1 VVARLRLDPE
11 QAERNWL
18 IELANKLRSA
28 EGSRTTLI
36 GRSSNEIISATWLN
50 SPEDL
55 EVFAAVP
62 AHLRFIL
69 EGIGRTSIEMWGSS
83 LHVPA
88 SEPITEDTV
97 RDIWAFA
104 LPSNPSAFEWEVREL
119 LTKIDT
125 LPGKVAA
132 GQTSEERASIR
143 AGGIVCIPK
152 NDCSNF
158 EMELNTACSD
168 CSVLATRIKYACAPI
183 VTLL

>member
-1 VVARLRLDPE
+1 MVARLRLDLK
-11 QAERNWL
+11 QAERNRL
-18 IELANKLRSA
+18 IELANELRSA

-36 GRSSNEIISATWLN
+36 GHSSNEIITATWLN

-55 EVFAAVP
+55 EVFAAAP

-69 EGIGRTSIEMWGSS
+69 EGIGRTSIEMWSAS
-83 LHVPA
+83 LHLPA
-88 SEPITEDTV
+88 SEPITEATV
-97 RDIWAFA
+97 GAIWAFA
-104 LPSNPSAFEWEVREL
+104 LPSNPPAFEWEVREL

-143 AGGIVCIPK
+143 AGGIVCIPQ

-168 CSVLATRIKYACAPI
+168 WGVLATRIKYACAPI